1 MDWSLIIFSVVA
13 VFFTYRGYKK
23 GFLRSLSRVSS
34 LVASYVACIFYTTQV
49 ADILESYTQ
58 LQGIVAFFTAA
69 LVLFI
74 AVGVGVSLIF
84 RVVEELRFERGVLST
99 TSSFGG
105 AALGLVVGLIV
116 AITLVWASA
125 FARDI
130 YLATALETRRQA
142 NSSSIEALA
151 NGLASKAVN
160 STMTLVSA
168 RPEVASLSAA
178 LIESPAEFSQHVQ
191 QLTRSNDLEALLSDP
206 QNQAVLDSGDARAV
220 QALPAFQK
228 LANNPH
234 MLALAKSAGM
244 LEDSANNTGR
254 VDAALAR
261 QITDIWG
268 RTQQVKNDRRVQEIL
283 SDPEFQQKVQSGNP
297 LDLLTNAGLLELA
310 DIIFS
315 DSAAPHNSAN
325 IDEVPDNSTQETPKQ
340 PAAKKGTLIYSWT
353 DKQGRVHYSDV
364 DNKP

>member
-1 MDWSLIIFSVVA
+1 
-13 VFFTYRGYKK
+13 
-23 GFLRSLSRVSS
+23 
-34 LVASYVACIFYTTQV
+34 
-49 ADILESYTQ
+49 
-58 LQGIVAFFTAA
+58 
-69 LVLFI
+69 
-74 AVGVGVSLIF
+74 
-84 RVVEELRFERGVLST
+84 
-99 TSSFGG
+99 
-105 AALGLVVGLIV
+105 
-116 AITLVWASA
+116 
-125 FARDI
+125 
-130 YLATALETRRQA
+130 
-142 NSSSIEALA
+142 
-151 NGLASKAVN
+151 
-160 STMTLVSA
+160 MTLVSA

-191 QLTRSNDLEALLSDP
+191 QLTRSNDLKTLLSDP

-244 LEDSANNTGR
+244 LEDSANNSGG

-283 SDPEFQQKVQSGNP
+283 SDPEFQQKIQSGNP

-315 DSAAPHNSAN
+315 DSAAPPHNSAN
-325 IDEVPDNSTQETPKQ
+325 NDEVPDSSLQETPKQ